1 MELDALMLSRIQ
13 FAFTIS
19 FHIIFPA
26 FTIGL
31 ASWLA
36 LLEFNWL
43 RTRQPIY
50 RSLYNFWVKV
60 FAVSFGLGVVS
71 GLVMSYQFGTN
82 WSGYSDFGGDVLGPL
97 IGYEV
102 ITAFFLEASFL
113 GIMLFG
119 WSRVGDRLHF
129 LATCLVALGTLISAF
144 WILSANSFM
153 QTPAGYEII
162 DGRLA
167 PANWVEI
174 IFNPSFP
181 YRFAH
186 MVTAAYLTTAFAV
199 AGLSAWMILRHR
211 IGEGARRSLSM
222 AMWAALFLAPLQLV
236 LGDLHGLNTSVH
248 QPAKLAAMEAHW
260 ENEGDEAVP
269 LVLFAIPDREAERNR
284 YEIAVPMLGSLIIK
298 HSTTEQFPGLKEF
311 PEDERPPI
319 MIPFFAFRIM
329 VGIGLAM
336 IGMAAWSL
344 FLRFRGRLS
353 DNRAFLTACVAMLP
367 SGFIA
372 VLCGWFTTEVGRQP
386 WVIYGLLRTEDALSP
401 VSAGTVGFSLIAFII
416 AYAAIFGA
424 GTYYLFKLMAAG
436 PQPYETQPDDRTRT
450 AKRPMSASDEPVDG
464 GERGEA

>member
-167 PANWVEI
+167 PANWAQIV
-174 IFNPSFP
+174 FNPSFP

-222 AMWAALFLAPLQLV
+222 AMWLALFLAPLQLV
-236 LGDLHGLNTSVH
+236 IGDLHGLNTAEH
-248 QPAKLAAMEAHW
+248 QPAKIAAMEAHW
-260 ENEGDEAVP
+260 ENHEGEGAP
-269 LVLFAIPDREAERNR
+269 LVLFAIPDREKERNR
-284 YEIAVPMLGSLIIK
+284 YEVAIPNLGSFIIT
-298 HSTTEQFPGLKEF
+298 HEWDGQFPGLKDF
-311 PEDERPPI
+311 PEDERPPLL
-319 MIPFFAFRIM
+319 IPFFAFRIM
-329 VGIGLAM
+329 VGIGLLM
-336 IGMAAWSL
+336 ITVAAWGL
-344 FLRFRGRLS
+344 VQRFRKRMFES
-353 DNRAFLTACVAMLP
+353 KAFLVMCVAMLP

-372 VLCGWFTTEVGRQP
+372 VLAGWFTTEVGRQP
-386 WVIYGLLRTEDALSP
+386 WVIYGLLRTADALSP
-401 VSAGTVGFSLIAFII
+401 VSAGTVGFSLIAFIV
-416 AYAAIFGA
+416 AYTAIFGA
-424 GTYYLFKLMAAG
+424 GTYYLFKLMASG
-436 PQPYETQPDDRTRT
+436 PQPYEEQPDDKTRT
-450 AKRPMSASDEPVDG
+450 AKRPMSAADEPMDG